1 MKTMKHLGVAAA
13 FALLLSLAHEG
24 DAAAAGV
31 ALDANALPVA
41 ARADLTK
48 EIARANAEVP
58 DLVRQVRDVAAHA
71 RDLDQ
76 GSRLP
81 GAPLTMHFKALGPR
95 AFGPMVEL
103 LAFDAH
109 AAKDLSGTAA
119 AALRLGLIEALGII
133 RDARSIPVFAHLL
146 DARTSDFDTQRAA
159 AEGLARVGTDDAI
172 AVLTKAASASRGT
185 DRERAI
191 LSGLHDARREAAAK
205 LLVATLEAPN
215 TDEATAKIAAKS
227 LGGVGNAWAWKTV
240 TLARSEESATR
251 SLAARALVKAYVR
264 YSGEARDQAAKSLLV
279 VDDPSTPTLL
289 ADAKRSTTNADTL
302 KALTTLEQRLAKNP
316 TH

>member
-1 MKTMKHLGVAAA
+1 MKTMKHLGFAAA
-13 FALLLSLAHEG
+13 FALLVASSATT
-24 DAAAAGV
+24 ASAAGI
-31 ALDANALPVA
+31 ALDANALPA
-41 ARADLTK
+41 TTRTELSK

-71 RDLDQ
+71 RDLDA

-81 GAPLTMHFKALGPR
+81 GAPLTMHFKSLGPR

-103 LAFDAH
+103 LAFDAR

-119 AALRLGLIEALGII
+119 VALRLGLIEALGII
-133 RDARSIPVFAHLL
+133 RDARAVPVFTQLL
-146 DARTSDFDTQRAA
+146 DGRGSDFDTQRAA
-159 AEGLARVGTDDAI
+159 AEGLARIGTDDAL
-172 AVLTKAASASRGT
+172 AALKASFASGRGA
-185 DRERAI
+185 DHERAI

-205 LLVATLEAPN
+205 LLAAKLDAAD

-240 TLARSEESATR
+240 SQSRNEETATR
-251 SLAARALVKAYVR
+251 ALAARALVKTYVR
-264 YSGEARDQAAKSLLV
+264 FSGEARDQAAKSLLV
-279 VDDPSTPTLL
+279 VDDPSTSSLV
-289 ADAKRSTTNADTL
+289 AEAKKTANADTL
-302 KALTTLEQRLAKNP
+302 RALTALEQRLAKNP

>member
-1 MKTMKHLGVAAA
+1 MKTMKHLGIAAA
-13 FALLLSLAHEG
+13 FALLFSLSSS

-31 ALDANALPVA
+31 ALDANALPAVA
-41 ARADLTK
+41 RTELTK

-58 DLVRQVRDVAAHA
+58 DLVRQVRDVAAQA

-76 GSRLP
+76 SSRLP

-103 LAFDAH
+103 LAFDARS
-109 AAKDLSGTAA
+109 AKDLSGTPAV
-119 AALRLGLIEALGII
+119 ALRLGLIEAIGII
-133 RDARSIPVFAHLL
+133 RDARAIPVFTHLL
-146 DARTSDFDTQRAA
+146 DARGSDFDTQRAA
-159 AEGLARVGTDDAI
+159 AEGLARIGTDDALS
-172 AVLTKAASASRGT
+172 ALSKSFASARGT

-205 LLVATLEAPN
+205 LLAAKLDAAD

-240 TLARSEESATR
+240 ANARSEESATR
-251 SLAARALVKAYVR
+251 AVAARALVKAYVR
-264 YSGEARDQAAKSLLV
+264 FGGEARDQAAKSLLV
-279 VDDPSTPTLL
+279 VDDPSTASLV
-289 ADAKRSTTNADTL
+289 AEAKKTANADTL
-302 KALTTLEQRLAKNP
+302 RALTALEQRLAKNP
-316 TH
+316 TR